1 MILFLSKYPV
11 LDEELRDGFYQRVEN
26 IDNFF
31 RDDERTY
38 LNISLFKNAKKQL
51 RKVDKRTEL
60 SCNFFLHFFTIFKL
74 FQRTNIVYIQSI
86 FNALNALLLIMLL
99 DKKYILDVHG
109 AVPEELDMHGKK
121 LKSIIFNYVEKK
133 VFNKLS
139 IAITVTERMTNHYS
153 NKYSKISCKFI
164 EYAIL
169 PSHLKKIEIE
179 EVNSDRIEVIYSGN
193 AQVWQNVDLMLKTI
207 KNNENSKIHYTIL
220 TGDLKTFKSKIVEY
234 GINTNNITLNSVRPT
249 ELGDY
254 YKNSHYGFILRDD
267 ILVNNV
273 ACPTKIVE
281 YLNYGIIPIVLS
293 EKIGD
298 FKELGY
304 EYLGFNEFNEN
315 IIGRKSSKNGE
326 VINLIYK
333 KNDIDLRKLVLTQA

>member
-11 LDEELRDGFYQRVEN
+11 LDEEFRDGFYQRVEN

-38 LNISLFKNAKKQL
+38 LNISLFKNAKKQFK
-51 RKVDKRTEL
+51 KVDKRTEL
-60 SCNFFLHFFTIFKL
+60 SCNFFLHFFTIFQL
-74 FQRTNIVYIQSI
+74 FKRSNIVYIQSI
-86 FNALNALLLIMLL
+86 FNALNALLFIMIL

-109 AVPEELDMHGKK
+109 VVPEELNMQGKK
-121 LKSIIFNYVEKK
+121 LKSKIFNYVEKK

-139 IAITVTERMTNHYS
+139 IAITVTNRMTNHYS
-153 NKYSKISCKFI
+153 NKYRKSNCKFI

-169 PSHLKKIEIE
+169 PSHLKKKDIE
-179 EVNSDRIEVIYSGN
+179 EISSDYIEVIYSGN
-193 AQVWQNVDLMLKTI
+193 AQVWQNVDMMLKII
-207 KNNENSKIHYTIL
+207 KKNLNANIHYTIL
-220 TGDLKTFKSKIVEY
+220 TGDLNTFEKKIIDY
-234 GINTNNITLNSVRPT
+234 GIDPNSITLKSVQPT
-249 ELGDY
+249 ELEDY
-254 YKNSHYGFILRDD
+254 YKKSHYGFVLRDD

-293 EKIGD
+293 ENIGD

-304 EYLGFNEFNEN
+304 EYLSINDFNHNVAK
-315 IIGRKSSKNGE
+315 RKSLNNTE
-326 VINLIYK
+326 VIKLIYA
-333 KNDIDLRKLVLTQA
+333 KNNINLRNFIFS

>member
-11 LDEELRDGFYQRVEN
+11 LDEEFRDGFYQRVEN

-31 RDDERTY
+31 HDDERTY
-38 LNISLFKNAKKQL
+38 LNISLFKNAKKQFK
-51 RKVDKRTEL
+51 KVDKRTEL
-60 SCNFFLHFFTIFKL
+60 SCNFFLHFFTIFQL
-74 FQRTNIVYIQSI
+74 FKRSNIVYIQSI
-86 FNALNALLLIMLL
+86 FNALNALLFIMIL

-109 AVPEELDMHGKK
+109 VVPEELNMQGKK
-121 LKSIIFNYVEKK
+121 LKSKIFNYVEKK

-139 IAITVTERMTNHYS
+139 IAITVTNRMTNHYS
-153 NKYSKISCKFI
+153 NKYRKSNCKFI

-169 PSHLKKIEIE
+169 PSHLKKKDIE
-179 EVNSDRIEVIYSGN
+179 EISSDYIEVIYSGN

-207 KNNENSKIHYTIL
+207 RDNLNPKIHYTIL
-220 TGDLKTFKSKIVEY
+220 TGDLKTFEEKMIDYDIGSNNVTLKSVK
-234 GINTNNITLNSVRPT
+234 PT
-249 ELGDY
+249 ELEYY
-254 YKNSHYGFILRDD
+254 YKKSHYGFVLRDD

-293 EKIGD
+293 ENIGD

-304 EYLGFNEFNEN
+304 EYLNLNSFNN
-315 IIGRKSSKNGE
+315 IFKRKSSRNSE

-333 KNDIDLRKLVLTQA
+333 KNDIDLRKLVLS

>member
-11 LDEELRDGFYQRVEN
+11 LDEEFRDGFYQRVEN

-60 SCNFFLHFFTIFKL
+60 SCNFFLHFFTIYKL
-74 FQRTNIVYIQSI
+74 FQRSNIVYIQSI
-86 FNALNALLLIMLL
+86 FNALSALLFIMFL

-109 AVPEELDMHGKK
+109 VVPEELDMQGKK
-121 LKSIIFNYVEKK
+121 LKSKIFNFVEKLI
-133 VFNKLS
+133 FRKLN
-139 IAITVTERMTNHYS
+139 IAITVTNRMTNHYS
-153 NKYSKISCKFI
+153 NKYKNSNCKFI

-169 PSHLKKIEIE
+169 PSHLKKYD
-179 EVNSDRIEVIYSGN
+179 VPVMSSSCVEVIYSGN
-193 AQVWQNVDLMLKTI
+193 AQVWQNVDMMLKII
-207 KNNENSKIHYTIL
+207 KKNLNANIHYTIL
-220 TGDLKTFKSKIVEY
+220 TGDLNTFEKKIIDY
-234 GINTNNITLNSVRPT
+234 GIDPNSITLKSVQPT
-249 ELGDY
+249 ELEDY
-254 YKNSHYGFILRDD
+254 YKKSHYGFVLRDD

-293 EKIGD
+293 ENIGD

-304 EYLGFNEFNEN
+304 EYLSINDFNHNVAK
-315 IIGRKSSKNGE
+315 RKSLNNTE
-326 VINLIYK
+326 VIKLIYA
-333 KNDIDLRKLVLTQA
+333 KNNINLRNFIFS